1 MEQKFNLNDLK
12 DSVNEIEQQ
21 EIPQNQLPLRPPP
34 QRSNGGQQEYHHSYR
49 PPINHQDQYN
59 LPPQRSYY
67 NQPQHYDRR
76 PSAEQYD
83 RRPSI
88 QTSNLNSDIRHKDLR
103 QRSTYEEQITPN
115 TQSSGSNQGD
125 FRDIRSPI
133 IQSAGSSNL
142 QSAGSSNIQSAG
154 VNQGDIK
161 GNIQFDTV
169 DGGNRLGV
177 DRRPV
182 LSSNIKSTNINDA
195 PVPIKNSGEIVPAEY
210 TREGHARYSGEQ
222 GHAAPARYSGEQ
234 GYTAP
239 PARYSGEQGHAAPAR
254 YSGEQGYT
262 APPARYSGEQ
272 GHAAPARYSGEQG
285 YTAPPARYSGEQ
297 GHAAAARYSGE
308 QGYTAPPARYS
319 GEQGHAA
326 AARYSGEQGYTA
338 PPARYS
344 GEQGAALRPS
354 PNPHRPRSR
363 SPNNQYVEPG
373 NLAYRIPSYEP
384 GFAPPTHLIY
394 DSMSYQYPQHR
405 MVWPSN
411 DSGSVY
417 SGVSNHQQQ
426 RMIPPQNYNSMPNQ
440 QQRVMQRPQNHS
452 RNQDDTASV
461 YSTNSNNVREVL
473 IPHENL
479 EQYRQDVKK
488 SNDPAQQFAFAKQ
501 LILVAEGILIIT

>member
-239 PARYSGEQGHAAPAR
+239 PARYSGEQGHAA
-254 YSGEQGYT
+254 
-262 APPARYSGEQ
+262 
-272 GHAAPARYSGEQG
+272 
-285 YTAPPARYSGEQ
+285 
-297 GHAAAARYSGE
+297 
-308 QGYTAPPARYS
+308 
-319 GEQGHAA
+319 

-394 DSMSYQYPQHR
+394 NQNQYPQHR